1 MRLYKK
7 ITATLTTLV
16 AALLLTACVETTTP
30 AATET
35 AAAAAPEGRAAE
47 RPPAGRPPPA
57 PTPLGFFV
65 TSVGLG
71 NGGDLGGLAG
81 ADAHCQ
87 MLGEK
92 VGSGNRTW
100 RAYLSTQATAS
111 TAAVNAVDRIGKGPW
126 GNAKG
131 ANMAADINHLLFDN
145 SNFSVEHILT
155 ETGEQV
161 NSRVLGS
168 TPNKHDIL
176 TGTQID
182 GTAFAAGD
190 DMTCNN
196 WTSSSDDNKAMV
208 GHSDRH
214 RFTFPGSPWN
224 AAHPSRGCSQKAL
237 QGSGGDGLFYCFAA
251 DSLPE

>member
-1 MRLYKK
+1 MQTNNVIVKV
-7 ITATLTTLV
+7 LTTFSV
-16 AALLLTACVETTTP
+16 ALLMTACAETTAPEAAATAATPQARAATP
-30 AATET
+30 AA
-35 AAAAAPEGRAAE
+35 G
-47 RPPAGRPPPA
+47 GRPPPE
-57 PTPLGFFV
+57 PLPLGFFV

-71 NGGDLGGLAG
+71 DGANLGGLAG

-87 MLGEK
+87 MLATK

-100 RAYLSTQATAS
+100 RAYLSTQTTS
-111 TAAVNAVDRIGKGPW
+111 TTPAVNAIERIGKGPW

-145 SNFSVEHILT
+145 SNFNIDHILT
-155 ETGEQV
+155 ETGQQV

-182 GTAFAAGD
+182 GTAFPPD
-190 DMTCNN
+190 EDMTCNN
-196 WTSSSDDNKAMV
+196 WTSNSDDNKAMV

-237 QGSGGDGLFYCFAA
+237 MSSGGDGLFYCFAA
-251 DSLPE
+251 DS